1 MKTKFYLI
9 LFVLTTTVSTA
20 FAQLMPVAVTG
31 FNKDA
36 IADGTAGA
44 AASVN
49 VTNGFDQAGW
59 AFVAQNFNGSTT
71 CALPMSRVLNSAIT
85 AGLQYN
91 LADYTLNNT
100 LYITANNTPATL
112 NFASFQSASTVYILG
127 TTGSGSSVADI
138 TVTFNDAT
146 TQVFTNNTFPD
157 WFNTSGAVNAIGRVS
172 VTTNGLECATTGPNL
187 AQIALAISP
196 ANILK
201 PITSI
206 QFNRTSAT
214 GGTTSL
220 GILAVS
226 INFSGVTG
234 GNSNPLFSPPIANF
248 AYDKGIDTVWINSPY
263 AFVNT
268 STGDS
273 ANYWRVAPSTGAT
286 NCINDVPGYGCYNQ
300 VGTTRNFRYMFTDT
314 GSYLVTL
321 ITRNRTGKDSMS
333 KWVYVG
339 YPTKKPK
346 ANFFM
351 DKQVIGVS
359 EQIPAYDLSENGPT
373 NWQWTVNPYCRGCA
387 TDPNAYPNDFLS
399 SPNVQLPLLRAR
411 DAGKFDVCLKVWNSV
426 GADSICKKDYIEVI
440 GGLSMCASAADTI
453 GTKQDGY
460 VYDNGGPNQP
470 YFPNIM
476 GNCYYTIDPCAS
488 SVTAYL
494 ERFRLRSQD
503 TIIFRNGGPTG
514 PILSK
519 LGGGNLP
526 EAAKTI
532 TANTGRLYMQW
543 QLGAPQNAA
552 VGDSGIVIRWT
563 STPATYGAPNAYF
576 TSLDT
581 AYSGQKI
588 TYYNASIGQ
597 GNLSYNWD
605 VNGDGIYNDFNGA
618 NGASFTF
625 ATVAPLL
632 KDICVRV
639 SNCKGM
645 SVYCKRIIVLPVQ
658 TRPIADFMSP
668 RPAGFTTD
676 TFRLIDISKNG
687 PNKWTWT
694 ITPKNVIYVNGTD
707 SSFQRPI
714 FMLTV
719 PGKYAVKLKA
729 QNALG
734 VDSVEKFFFIDVLA
748 YNSPNTDLPIA
759 SASDVGITRV
769 VFDNVD
775 TTTALKTPTYT
786 ALYNLKRAVLYRG
799 VQYKLEVM
807 RPTAITPMERKAWID
822 LNFDADFIDAGENI
836 LSESNGLNPKTQ
848 AFFKLPDN
856 ITPGRVTR
864 LRVGV
869 SDGGTSLT
877 PDMARS
883 GCFEDYGVEIGLD
896 VVPPS
901 IELKGP
907 AVYRVQRNTIY
918 FDPGVTAT
926 DNKEGDISARYEW
939 SNNIDM
945 TQVGV
950 YKARYWVKD
959 LYGNVSDT
967 IERTI
972 QVELNQI
979 GPKVTLV
986 GADTI
991 ILEARM
997 DSYVELGAT
1006 AVDNV
1011 NNNITSRIRKIG
1023 YVDTA
1028 YIGTYYVNYSV
1039 SDEFGFTG
1047 EKTRVVIVRKTVKPT
1062 LELNDKNSTIVKHQI
1077 YTPYNLGEGIKKT
1090 DTYYSIDLITLTKT
1104 GTVDVA
1110 TPGSYFVQYVGCD
1123 PIGNCSDPFL
1133 VQVEVQDTVAP
1144 VVSLLGAN
1152 PLVVDVYNDNYIDP
1166 GVNSSDN
1173 YYSSNTLIRITEK
1186 NVNVNK
1192 LGNYN
1197 ITYIVRDGSGNETR
1211 VVRDVQVVDR
1221 VAPTIEILG
1230 GNPFDLAWMDTFNMA
1245 NEIRLHDNYDNAEV
1259 LLPLVQKT
1267 TTLSVAANG
1276 NYYGGERG
1284 WKEITYQ
1291 VSDASGN
1298 KSAKVKRT
1306 IYVDFR
1312 NGLTEKNTSALAIY
1326 PNPSNGKFTIGVN
1339 QAIVGNANVIIYN
1352 VLGAKVFD
1360 NTVVFNGTN
1369 AEVNAQD
1376 LKAGIYLVQVTNNGN
1391 TFTQKIT
1398 IK

>member
-1 MKTKFYLI
+1 MKIFLHQFKALIILLFATALTASWHSASAQIVDIGTGTASNTNQGLPTPYQNYYWGSKQQFLI
-9 LFVLTTTVSTA
+9 LKSELTALGITSGRN
-20 FAQLMPVAVTG
+20 LNSIG
-31 FNKDA
+31 FNV
-36 IADGTAGA
+36 TA
-44 AASVN
+44 
-49 VTNGFDQAGW
+49 
-59 AFVAQNFNGSTT
+59 
-71 CALPMSRVLNSAIT
+71 LNSTPPGGYLETYIRIKHVTYNAMPSVWET
-85 AGLQYN
+85 GL
-91 LADYTLNNT
+91 
-100 LYITANNTPATL
+100 
-112 NFASFQSASTVYILG
+112 
-127 TTGSGSSVADI
+127 
-138 TVTFNDAT
+138 
-146 TQVFTNNTFPD
+146 TQVFYAATYTPTLGWNIHNFSTPFTWDGASNIVVEVCNNAAAWTSTSNASVF
-157 WFNTSGAVNAIGRVS
+157 FTTTSFASALLYNTDASGVCG
-172 VTTNGLECATTGPNL
+172 
-187 AQIALAISP
+187 SP
-196 ANILK
+196 ATV
-201 PITSI
+201 TST
-206 QFNRTSAT
+206 FDRTNMRLNFT
-214 GGTTSL
+214 LPGPGNNPSL
-220 GILAVS
+220 Y
-226 INFSGVTG
+226 
-234 GNSNPLFSPPIANF
+234 PPIANF

-273 ANYWRVAPSTGAT
+273 ANYWRVTPSTGAT

-300 VGTTRNFRYMFTDT
+300 VGNTRNFRYMFTDT

-321 ITRNRTGKDSMS
+321 ITRNRTGKDSLS

-339 YPTKKPK
+339 YPTKKPR

-373 NWQWTVNPYCRGCA
+373 NWQWTVSPYCRGCA

-426 GADSICKKDYIEVI
+426 GADSICKKDYVEII

-494 ERFRLRSQD
+494 ERFKLRNQD

-514 PILSK
+514 AILRK
-519 LGGGNLP
+519 LGGGNIP
-526 EAAKTI
+526 ENLKTI
-532 TANTGRLYMQW
+532 TASSGRLYMQW
-543 QLGAPQNAA
+543 QLGAPQNAS

-588 TYYNASIGQ
+588 TYFNASIGQ

-605 VNGDGIYNDFNGA
+605 VNGDGIYNDFNSP

-625 ATVAPLL
+625 TTVAPLL
-632 KDICVRV
+632 KDVCVRV
-639 SNCKGM
+639 SNCKGT

-687 PNKWTWT
+687 PNRWTWT
-694 ITPKNVIYVNGTD
+694 ITPKNVVYVNGTD
-707 SSFQRPI
+707 SSSQRPI

-729 QNALG
+729 QNGLG
-734 VDSVEKFFFIDVLA
+734 VDSIEKFFFIDVLA

-822 LNFDADFIDAGENI
+822 LNFDADFIDAGETI
-836 LSESNGLNPKTQ
+836 LSESNGLNPKTE

-856 ITPGRVTR
+856 IAPGRVTR

-883 GCFEDYGVEIGLD
+883 GCFEDYGVEVGLDD
-896 VVPPS
+896 VVPT
-901 IELKGP
+901 IALKGE
-907 AVYRVQRNTIY
+907 AVHRVQRNTIY
-918 FDPGVTAT
+918 FDPGVTAM
-926 DNKEGDISARYEW
+926 DNREGDISARYEW

-972 QVELNQI
+972 QVELNQV

-991 ILEARM
+991 RLEAKR

-1011 NNNITSRIRKIG
+1011 NNDITSRIRKIG

-1047 EKTRVVIVRKTVKPT
+1047 EKTRVVIVQKTSKPRLT
-1062 LELNDKNSTIVKHQI
+1062 LQNQNLTYVKHQI
-1077 YTPYNLGEGIKKT
+1077 YTPYTLGAGLKK
-1090 DTYYSIDLITLTKT
+1090 DDDYFGPDQLTLTAT
-1104 GTVDVA
+1104 GAVDVS
-1110 TPGSYFVQYVGCD
+1110 TPGSYFVQYTICD
-1123 PIGNCSDPFL
+1123 PIGNCSNPFL

-1144 VVSLLGAN
+1144 VVNLLGAN
-1152 PLVVDVYNDNYIDP
+1152 PLLVDVYNSNFADP

-1173 YYSSNTLIRITEK
+1173 YYSSNSLIRITQK

-1211 VVRDVQVVDR
+1211 IVRDVQVVDR
-1221 VAPTIEILG
+1221 VAPSIEILG
-1230 GNPFDLAWMDTFNMA
+1230 GNPFDQTRFKDY
-1245 NEIRLHDNYDNAEV
+1245 EEPGIRINDNYDSEDALKAKLIVTSNLATRPDGV
-1259 LLPLVQKT
+1259 
-1267 TTLSVAANG
+1267 TLWADLD
-1276 NYYGGERG
+1276 G
-1284 WKEITYQ
+1284 WRYVRYQ
-1291 VSDASGN
+1291 VSDNSGN
-1298 KSAKVKRT
+1298 VSAVAERVVRVVT
-1306 IYVDFR
+1306 VTGVDEVLS
-1312 NGLTEKNTSALAIY
+1312 NGNLVVY
-1326 PNPSNGKFTIGVN
+1326 PNPSNGKFTIGLNETMQGKTAV
-1339 QAIVGNANVIIYN
+1339 VIYN
-1352 VLGAKVFD
+1352 VLGAKVYADEF
-1360 NTVVFNGTN
+1360 TQTTN
-1369 AEVNAQD
+1369 AYDINAQD
-1376 LKAGIYLVQVTNNGN
+1376 LKAGIYLIQVTNNGN
-1391 TFTQKIT
+1391 QYTQRIT